1 MILLLSPRLHAS
13 LESQGKTPSPQKIGA
28 LRMQPKTL
36 PGSVRAVQLVWGVF
50 PTFQTPLQYWLSS
63 GEMTGKG
70 RETNSVPEDLF

>member
-13 LESQGKTPSPQKIGA
+13 LESQEETPSPPNIGA

-50 PTFQTPLQYWLSS
+50 PTFQTPLQYWLRR
-63 GEMTGKG
+63 EKLG
-70 RETNSVPEDLF
+70 RDDWKRQKNELCP